1 METNKQKKREALNTS
16 HSAMLIRRVII
27 SPFIGL
33 IRIYQW
39 CISPLLGSHCRF
51 EPSCSH
57 YAVEALKH
65 RGLIGGTLLTLNRLR
80 KCHPWHDGGFD
91 PVPYKSK
98 HHKKSERET

>member
-1 METNKQKKREALNTS
+1 VTTSDTIECHAFTKQQRLLNAKQFQFVFDQAPIRAS
-16 HSAMLIRRVII
+16 HPSLLILAK
-27 SPFIGL
+27 PNEQAF
-33 IRIYQW
+33 
-39 CISPLLGSHCRF
+39 C
-51 EPSCSH
+51 
-57 YAVEALKH
+57 AVEALKH